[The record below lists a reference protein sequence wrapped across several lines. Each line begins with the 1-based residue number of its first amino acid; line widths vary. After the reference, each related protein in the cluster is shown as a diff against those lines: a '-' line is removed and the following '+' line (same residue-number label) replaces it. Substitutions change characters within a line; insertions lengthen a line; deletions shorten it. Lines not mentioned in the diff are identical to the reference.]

1 MLKPRY
7 VVSAQLSA
15 QSSSGKLMML
25 TQPSGEM
32 RIALSPFLRGPP
44 GPEGQPYQFTD
55 GDLPSVDEIDA
66 SWGSI

>member
-1 MLKPRY
+1 
-7 VVSAQLSA
+7 
-15 QSSSGKLMML
+15 MML
-25 TQPSGEM
+25 SQPSGEM

-44 GPEGQPYQFTD
+44 GQEGPPYQFTD